1 MLQDP
6 YTNDSK
12 WFAPFELARRLLP
25 AIFISID
32 PGNLVSELKIFP
44 FVLQKIE
51 ASVVCSLHTYIHIKY
66 IRLSQHL

>member
-6 YTNDSK
+6 YTNESK
-12 WFAPFELARRLLP
+12 WFAPFELARKLLP

-44 FVLQKIE
+44 FVLQKTE
-51 ASVVCSLHTYIHIKY
+51 ASIACSLHTYAYKVY
-66 IRLSQHL
+66 KT